1 MEVHDAIIQA
11 SLAGDIQRQ
20 RAPAAPDNVIEVRGL
35 HHLQHGIPPSALI
48 RNPYLGS
55 QPAEDIGIGGDPP
68 QLERL
73 GHGAETDLRKG
84 RRDPQP
90 PSGVGIASNGDGNE
104 RIDVAA
110 ARRPLGRIRA
120 GGRSLCEVCPA
131 KIQRA
136 ICGTKMEIAA
146 FSKSLTIGEV

>member
-55 QPAEDIGIGGDPP
+55 QPAEDIGIGG
-68 QLERL
+68 EL
-73 GHGAETDLRKG
+73 GIPRSLNVSDTELRQISAK
-84 RRDPQP
+84 
-90 PSGVGIASNGDGNE
+90 
-104 RIDVAA
+104 
-110 ARRPLGRIRA
+110 A
-120 GGRSLCEVCPA
+120 GGTPSLPVA
-131 KIQRA
+131 LA
-136 ICGTKMEIAA
+136 
-146 FSKSLTIGEV
+146 

>member
-11 SLAGDIQRQ
+11 SLTGDIQRQ
-20 RAPAAPDNVIEVRGL
+20 RAPAAPDNVVEVWGL

-55 QPAEDIGIGGDPP
+55 QPAEDIGIGGDAP

-73 GHGAETDLRKG
+73 GHGAETDLSKG

-90 PSGVGIASNGDGNE
+90 ARGVGVASNGNGNE

-120 GGRSLCEVCPA
+120 GGRS
-131 KIQRA
+131 
-136 ICGTKMEIAA
+136 
-146 FSKSLTIGEV
+146 